1 MNLVALTQYQ
11 GKIVGPIAWLLGH
24 IMNWIFVFLNT
35 IGNPSTGIAIILFT
49 LIMYILML
57 PLTYK
62 QQKFSKLQAKMSP
75 ELQAIQAKYKGKKDN
90 DSMLAQQEEIK
101 ALYAKY
107 GVSQTGSCV
116 QLLIQFPVMI
126 ALYRVIY
133 SMPAYV
139 TQVRNAFYPLVSNL
153 RETAGASD
161 FLQTLSSASQYSK
174 QFTNEAFT
182 SGDTTYIE
190 NTFIDVLN
198 KASTADWNA
207 LSEKFSSLGDS
218 IANTHN
224 LLNEYNSFLGLNIGD
239 APSYMLKT
247 AFATKHFGLLIG
259 AISIPVLSA
268 LTQWI
273 SIKLMPQAANTSNDP
288 NDQAAQMANSMKTMN
303 MMMPLMSLFFTF
315 TLPAGLGLYWI
326 AGAVFRTIMQ
336 IIINKHIDTIDI
348 DAEIEKNTEKYKKK
362 LEAMKATPQMNKYA
376 NMNTRTTSSIGST
389 LTQAE
394 KDAGIKKAN
403 DIYSKGNINKK
414 SLLARANMV
423 KEFDNKNNKQG
434 EN

>member
-1 MNLVALTQYQ
+1 LNLIALTQYQ

-24 IMNWIFVFLNT
+24 IMNWIFIVLDK
-35 IGNPSTGIAIILFT
+35 IGIPSTGLAIILFT
-49 LIMYILML
+49 FFMYMLLL

-62 QQKFSKLQAKMSP
+62 QQKFSKLQAKMNP

-139 TQVRNAFYPLVSNL
+139 TQVKEAFYPLVSNL
-153 RETAGASD
+153 RETAGASE
-161 FLQTLSSASQYSK
+161 FIQTLSSANQYSK
-174 QFTNEAFT
+174 QFSSEAFT
-182 SGDTTYIE
+182 SGDATYIE

-198 KASTADWNA
+198 KASSADWSA
-207 LSEKFSSLGDS
+207 LTEKFTSIGDS
-218 IANTHN
+218 ITKTHD
-224 LLNEYNSFLGLNIGD
+224 LLNQYNSFLGLNIAD
-239 APSYMLKT
+239 SPSYMFKT
-247 AFATKHFGLLIG
+247 AFADKSFIMFIAAL
-259 AISIPVLSA
+259 SIPVLA
-268 LTQWI
+268 GFTNWI
-273 SIKLMPQAANTSNDP
+273 NMKLMPQAAPTSNDP

-303 MMMPLMSLFFTF
+303 MMMPVMSLVFTF

-326 AGAVFRTIMQ
+326 AGAVFRIFQQ
-336 IIINKHIDTIDI
+336 IIINKHIDSIDI

-362 LEAMKATPQMNKYA
+362 LEAQKETPQMNRYA
-376 NMNTRTTSSIGST
+376 NMNTRSVSSIGST
-389 LTQAE
+389 LTEAE
-394 KDAGIKKAN
+394 KEAGIKKAN
-403 DIYSKGNINKK
+403 DIYAKGNINKK

-423 KEFDNKNNKQG
+423 KEFDNNN
-434 EN
+434 N